1 MLMTGLGYV
10 NLYYDSSL
18 ESFKCKDFK
27 LNNCKNKTNASLL
40 SIIYN
45 VTKHKSNEHKS
56 NNYKTNDNK
65 TDKHKTE

>member
-45 VTKHKSNEHKS
+45 VTKHKSN
-56 NNYKTNDNK
+56 NYKSNDNK

>member
-18 ESFKCKDFK
+18 ESFKYIDYK
-27 LNNCKNKTNASLL
+27 LNNCKSKTNASLL

-45 VTKHKSNEHKS
+45 VTTHKSNRHKSDKHKS
-56 NNYKTNDNK
+56 
-65 TDKHKTE
+65 DKHKSE

>member
-45 VTKHKSNEHKS
+45 VTKYKSNKYKS
-56 NNYKTNDNK
+56 NDNK

>member
-45 VTKHKSNEHKS
+45 VTKYKS
-56 NNYKTNDNK
+56 NNYKSNDNK

>member
-18 ESFKCKDFK
+18 ESFKYKDFK
-27 LNNCKNKTNASLL
+27 LNNYKNKTNASLL

-45 VTKHKSNEHKS
+45 VTKYKS
-56 NNYKTNDNK
+56 NNYK
-65 TDKHKTE
+65 

>member
-45 VTKHKSNEHKS
+45 VTKHKSNKYKS
-56 NNYKTNDNK
+56 NDNK

>member
-18 ESFKCKDFK
+18 ESFKCKDSK
-27 LNNCKNKTNASLL
+27 LNNYKNKTNASLL

-45 VTKHKSNEHKS
+45 VTKHISNEHIS
-56 NNYKTNDNK
+56 NNYKSNDNK

>member
-18 ESFKCKDFK
+18 ESFKCEDFK

-45 VTKHKSNEHKS
+45 VTKHIS
-56 NNYKTNDNK
+56 NNYKSNDNK